1 MPCCIHLGCRGAG
14 SPPVS
19 CEARLRPPN
28 RSEKVVPFRAGGLAP
43 HPFATAARLWK
54 RLNFPRQP
62 GVGSCQPSLG
72 STKHGIVRIRAEH
85 QCWNRNQ
92 LYGRRNQTDAG
103 LSAGG
108 RQWRAGWIQ
117 GHDLGEL
124 RDAKVVLPD
133 EFEPVSART
142 AMLPIVPRRH
152 RAMRQEQ
159 RLG

>member
-28 RSEKVVPFRAGGLAP
+28 RSEKVVTFRAGGLAP

-92 LYGRRNQTDAG
+92 LYGRRSQTDAG

-108 RQWRAGWIQ
+108 RQW
-117 GHDLGEL
+117 
-124 RDAKVVLPD
+124 
-133 EFEPVSART
+133 VS
-142 AMLPIVPRRH
+142 
-152 RAMRQEQ
+152 RAMRKWCCQTNSNQFLPGQQCCPLCRADTALRGKSNGVVEFEIEST
-159 RLG
+159 